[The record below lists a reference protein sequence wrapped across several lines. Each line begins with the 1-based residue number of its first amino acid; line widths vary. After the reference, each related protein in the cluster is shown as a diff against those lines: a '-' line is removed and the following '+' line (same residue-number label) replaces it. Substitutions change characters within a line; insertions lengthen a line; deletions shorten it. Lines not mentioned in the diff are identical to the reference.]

1 MLIPVYWDDRKISG
15 TLSECEINSRGV
27 KSCIIG
33 TGININQMQFLSD
46 APNPISLAQIM
57 RREIPL
63 RRILNAV
70 LDAFS
75 LYLDRVNNGDYESL
89 HKEYMAVLYR
99 RIGSYG
105 YSDASGEFY
114 ARIEEVRP
122 DGRLLLRRD
131 DGTLSEYEFKEV
143 KFIR

>member
-1 MLIPVYWDDRKISG
+1 M
-15 TLSECEINSRGV
+15 

-63 RRILNAV
+63 KHILNAV

-75 LYLDRVNNGDYESL
+75 LYLDRVNNGDFESL